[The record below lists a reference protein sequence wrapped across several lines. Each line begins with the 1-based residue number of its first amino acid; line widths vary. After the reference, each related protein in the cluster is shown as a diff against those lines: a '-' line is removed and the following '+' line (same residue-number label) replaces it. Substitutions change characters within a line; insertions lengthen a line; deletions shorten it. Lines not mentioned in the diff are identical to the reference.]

1 MRRRQIVVTQSAIV
15 ALLLT
20 VGAVSAQPVITCRR
34 SSAEAFVI
42 AYRIA
47 GSDLKRFLY
56 VINQQFQNFGL
67 TRDLFRGCFPAG
79 EAVLRKIEQC
89 VQNNEQ
95 ICTLLQ
101 REAEHDN
108 WETPPYRH

>member
-1 MRRRQIVVTQSAIV
+1 LRRREVVVIQSAIV

-20 VGAVSAQPVITCRR
+20 VGAASAQSVVTCRR
-34 SSAEAFVI
+34 SSAEALVI

-47 GSDLKRFLY
+47 GPDLKRFLY
-56 VINQQFQNFGL
+56 VINQQFQNVGL
-67 TRDLFRGCFPAG
+67 TRDVFRGCFPAG

-95 ICTLLQ
+95 ICTSLQ
-101 REAEHDN
+101 RGAEQG
-108 WETPPYRH
+108 P

>member
-1 MRRRQIVVTQSAIV
+1 MRRRQVVIFRSAVV
-15 ALLLT
+15 ALMLT
-20 VGAVSAQPVITCRR
+20 VGAVSAQPVVTCRR

-47 GSDLKRFLY
+47 GSDLTRFLY
-56 VINQQFQNFGL
+56 VISQQFQNVGL
-67 TRDLFRGCFPAG
+67 TRDLFRGCFPTG

-101 REAEHDN
+101 P
-108 WETPPYRH
+108 ETGSEKRGTLP

>member
-1 MRRRQIVVTQSAIV
+1 MIIAQSAVV

-20 VGAVSAQPVITCRR
+20 VLAASAQPAVTCRR

-47 GSDLKRFLY
+47 GPDLKRFLY
-56 VINQQFQNFGL
+56 AINQQFQNVGL
-67 TRDLFRGCFPAG
+67 TRDLFGGCFPAG
-79 EAVLRKIEQC
+79 EAVLRKIEKC

-95 ICTLLQ
+95 ICTFL
-101 REAEHDN
+101 RPEAEQEN
-108 WETPPYRH
+108 PETPPYYRY